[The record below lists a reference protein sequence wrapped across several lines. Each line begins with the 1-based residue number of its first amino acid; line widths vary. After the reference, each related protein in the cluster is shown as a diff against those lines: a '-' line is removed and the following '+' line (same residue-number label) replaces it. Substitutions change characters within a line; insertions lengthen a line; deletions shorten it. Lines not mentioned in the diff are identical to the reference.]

1 MNEAATIASL
11 LEMPHETF
19 KNVVDK
25 DLRAPTTDTPEGR
38 KRTLKPHEAPD
49 WYARHAALRTP
60 TVVDRWYMTLNQIAK
75 SVDGQLAAK
84 TEDFEADRASLRAR
98 LLLADEKE
106 AIQIR
111 ADMENLRARFSKA
124 RAGTLRFKTGV
135 DEAFV
140 EARALRDGARDRLY
154 DSIVAEERNRYATR
168 VAALETAIR
177 EHREASLEAGVDA
190 EHYDLRLWGVVERET
205 VG

>member
-1 MNEAATIASL
+1 MNTPEAL
-11 LEMPHETF
+11 LRMPHETF

-25 DLRAPTTDTPEGR
+25 DLRAPTADTPEGK

-49 WYARHAALRTP
+49 WYARHASLRTP
-60 TVVDRWYMTLNQIAK
+60 PVVDRWYMTLNQIAK

-84 TEDFEADRASLRAR
+84 TEDYEADRATLRAR
-98 LLLADEKE
+98 LLLVTDDAE
-106 AIQIR
+106 ANQIK
-111 ADMENLRARFSKA
+111 AEMETLKARFSKA

-140 EARALRDGARDRLY
+140 EARAMRDSARDRLF

-168 VAALETAIR
+168 VAALEAAIR

-190 EHYDLRLWGVVERET
+190 EPYDLRLWGSVDRET